1 MIKKSELFSD
11 SRRGKRKS
19 NSKLICG
26 VFVGRVGWYL
36 WRMVQGRCSRSG
48 GSRCRWACFEAS
60 GAARLCASSCR
71 FRTATA
77 AWAVPHY
84 PRSPTTIWPLL
95 STVSPERSSS
105 SRSPTPICPDSGI
118 PLQQTWNY
126 TIPALFRNQ
135 SYVRHG
141 IKLINLVYQRGP
153 VAPDFPFKCWNVK
166 FVFFDVE
173 LGTWIN
179 GNDCS
184 VSCKNSKSST
194 TSCVAREGCVVLR
207 QMLRLKEIG
216 ARLSLWVFIR
226 IDMRNVRQ
234 NISENNEP
242 LCLKLAKNTAWTR
255 QMLNEA
261 ML

>member
-1 MIKKSELFSD
+1 MYLLGGWDGTFGGW
-11 SRRGKRKS
+11 SRDAVADLVEADVDG
-19 NSKLICG
+19 L
-26 VFVGRVGWYL
+26 V
-36 WRMVQGRCSRSG
+36 SRQVEQH
-48 GSRCRWACFEAS
+48 GSV
-60 GAARLCASSCR
+60 RLHVAFALQLLPER
-71 FRTATA
+71 
-77 AWAVPHY
+77 VPHY

-184 VSCKNSKSST
+184 VSCKNVHWNDPCAFQKQHDFLCST
-194 TSCVAREGCVVLR
+194 WGLRGAPPDVTSQGNWR
-207 QMLRLKEIG
+207 
-216 ARLSLWVFIR
+216 
-226 IDMRNVRQ
+226 
-234 NISENNEP
+234 
-242 LCLKLAKNTAWTR
+242 
-255 QMLNEA
+255 
-261 ML
+261 